1 MRLDLKIYSETCEK
15 SKIKRI
21 RMNNSNDQW
30 TEMVWGEML
39 ANEIG
44 ILYFVYGLPNSD
56 CLLSCLSLLI
66 LSTNAISQQ
75 EDDACQMSL

>member
-39 ANEIG
+39 AN
-44 ILYFVYGLPNSD
+44 VYGLPNSD

-66 LSTNAISQQ
+66 LSTNAILQQ